1 MTTEAALLGKP
12 TISIAPVSFYV
23 EKYLVSCG
31 LAEKASSPE
40 ALEKITRK
48 MATDQYYAQKQL
60 KRATRA
66 IEKMEDPMEKLVL
79 LLTRN
84 A

>member
-1 MTTEAALLGKP
+1 
-12 TISIAPVSFYV
+12 
-23 EKYLVSCG
+23 
-31 LAEKASSPE
+31 
-40 ALEKITRK
+40 

-60 KRATRA
+60 KLATCA
-66 IEKMEDPMEKLVL
+66 IEKMEDPMEKLLL